1 MDDIL
6 SIYSNVVFDES
17 ITHHEIHAH
26 QPYSSNFDNSD
37 EILLNPGAHWTAL
50 VLEKVASKLYAYHQ
64 DREGKEIYSSFE
76 EVLLKHKFNI
86 IDIKLKQQEDAHNC
100 RIHAILN
107 VKDIWKYLTKKQV
120 NNGEAVAATMS
131 RKDAKRKILSKYS
144 YETLSSYRVE
154 FAETLQ
160 NSRAYDI
167 GSGFVNTHEIGEKSS
182 APVELMADGLT
193 TDGLTLSEKELL
205 DFGSPT
211 PTVARPDESKPNTP
225 EMSMSRQAT
234 RLRHLPHL
242 KWTKIITLMSRLL
255 VVALDVLDLAMG
267 KNLRLTDIK
276 LWQWVQNRKVLIE
289 LRQKFRKVQ
298 NWVEWSLFDF
308 GDDTIHVFFGMQA
321 NFKGFKLAAT
331 YRNLIRKAANLTD
344 PSTTTVAAYLI
355 PYKRPKKP
363 PYTTYK
369 RSNDDILTIYK
380 NEVKEFF
387 TNLKVLT
394 KQYMADNQQFVQE
407 VMFYKAIHGSKGNV
421 KNGLIKLRGCLIKK
435 PKSIVSIQEHYGCTI
450 KAPKGSHIVLD
461 YDNVSK
467 VLGNQFVRENDYFL
481 KQAGFFHGCKSPRKY
496 LKVAYVHTYANID
509 ASFSRHS
516 FFLFY
521 KSIVL

>member
-1 MDDIL
+1 MLLICLYFFLTASREFINCFRISCSFCKLFIL
-6 SIYSNVVFDES
+6 SWHN
-17 ITHHEIHAH
+17 
-26 QPYSSNFDNSD
+26 
-37 EILLNPGAHWTAL
+37 
-50 VLEKVASKLYAYHQ
+50 
-64 DREGKEIYSSFE
+64 R
-76 EVLLKHKFNI
+76 LKAFKPIENQVT
-86 IDIKLKQQEDAHNC
+86 IKMQQEDAHNC

-242 KWTKIITLMSRLL
+242 KWTKIITLM
-255 VVALDVLDLAMG
+255 
-267 KNLRLTDIK
+267 I
-276 LWQWVQNRKVLIE
+276 
-289 LRQKFRKVQ
+289 
-298 NWVEWSLFDF
+298 
-308 GDDTIHVFFGMQA
+308 
-321 NFKGFKLAAT
+321 
-331 YRNLIRKAANLTD
+331 
-344 PSTTTVAAYLI
+344 
-355 PYKRPKKP
+355 
-363 PYTTYK
+363 
-369 RSNDDILTIYK
+369 
-380 NEVKEFF
+380 
-387 TNLKVLT
+387 LT

-467 VLGNQFVRENDYFL
+467 LNENEMEVLRRMPSAVKNCRVLTLQPTEQR
-481 KQAGFFHGCKSPRKY
+481 
-496 LKVAYVHTYANID
+496 
-509 ASFSRHS
+509 ASTLTRRHINRGS
-516 FFLFY
+516 
-521 KSIVL
+521 K